1 MNTDVLLAR
10 ISRDFFHKHHVFQYR
25 MHKVSDMS
33 DDEAIRYC
41 HWYCES
47 NRLAEE
53 FNVFRNKAESAY
65 RYCAYLQE
73 YIEGEDCND
82 LQMIV
87 SGTVDASVL
96 PQYRINREDDSI
108 FCSSCR
114 YQNRYLN

>member
-10 ISRDFFHKHHVFQYR
+10 ISRDFFYKHHVFQYK
-25 MHKVSDMS
+25 MHKVSEMS
-33 DDEAIRYC
+33 DAETIRYC

-47 NRLAEE
+47 NRLTEE
-53 FNVFRNKAESAY
+53 FDDFRNKAESAY

-73 YIEGEDCND
+73 YIEDGDCND

-96 PQYRINREDDSI
+96 PQYRIDRENASTI
-108 FCSSCR
+108 CNSCR

>member
-25 MHKVSDMS
+25 MQKVSEMS
-33 DDEAIRYC
+33 DKEAIRYC

-47 NRLAEE
+47 NRLTEE

-73 YIEGEDCND
+73 YIEDGDCCD

-87 SGTVDASVL
+87 NGTVDASVL
-96 PQYRINREDDSI
+96 PQYRIDREKAATY
-108 FCSSCR
+108 CGSCR
-114 YQNRYLN
+114 YQNRNLN